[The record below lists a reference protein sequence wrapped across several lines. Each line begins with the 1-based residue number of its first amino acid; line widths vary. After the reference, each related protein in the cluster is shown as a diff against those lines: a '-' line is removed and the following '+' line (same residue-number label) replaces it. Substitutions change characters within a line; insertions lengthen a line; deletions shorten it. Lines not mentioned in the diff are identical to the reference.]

1 MRLKYSESDSTGRD
15 SIIIAARDFLIKAL
29 TEEVFP
35 SWYGTKWGFNGT
47 TRTPREGRIA
57 CGFFVTNILTDVGFN
72 IPRIKWAQSPSEI
85 FIKKLS
91 FGNVDR
97 FSNVPILT
105 IEKYLKKSGNGIYLV
120 GLDCH
125 TGFIFVNNDEIR
137 FIHADYYE
145 PEKGVVS
152 EKINSNSPIA
162 DSRYRVIGKLMS
174 DKMIINWI
182 LNIRME

>member
-1 MRLKYSESDSTGRD
+1 
-15 SIIIAARDFLIKAL
+15 
-29 TEEVFP
+29 
-35 SWYGTKWGFNGT
+35 
-47 TRTPREGRIA
+47 
-57 CGFFVTNILTDVGFN
+57 VGFN